1 MTIYCPEWI
10 FGCCASYSARGFLS
24 TESSLNSIS
33 RKFANGLSE
42 HYKEVKFEEL
52 TETAEGILQ
61 FLSEID
67 AGEEAVTY
75 IDNYI
80 YKRIHF
86 LNSGAERKLSGM
98 FSSALDPVKTREYG
112 YENSVKVFRVTTF
125 AIRNNTMPK
134 APAGW
139 NISDVDN
146 ELGWL
151 KELIEKPADIL
162 DGF

>member
-1 MTIYCPEWI
+1 MSEFCPEWI
-10 FGCCASYSARGFLS
+10 FGVSCAETARDFLS
-24 TESSLNSIS
+24 SESSINSIS
-33 RKFANGLSE
+33 RKFSKGLSE
-42 HYKEVKFEEL
+42 RFKEVKFEEL

-61 FLSEID
+61 FLSEIN